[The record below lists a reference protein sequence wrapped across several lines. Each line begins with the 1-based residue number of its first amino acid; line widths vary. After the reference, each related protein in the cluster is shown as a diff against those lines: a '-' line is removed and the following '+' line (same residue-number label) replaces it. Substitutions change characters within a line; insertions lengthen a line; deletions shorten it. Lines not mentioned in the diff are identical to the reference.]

1 MALSFRVRHAW
12 LPSASGSRST
22 IDLLGP
28 GWTLFVGAAGAA
40 WARAAASVAAAAPCT
55 VRRLEPV
62 TAHALGVRG
71 DGALLVRPDG
81 VPVGAWSTIAG
92 LAELPRAMARPDTLP
107 ALDLAVA

>member
-1 MALSFRVRHAW
+1 MADRRRPV
-12 LPSASGSRST
+12 GVST
-22 IDLLGP
+22 LDLLGP
-28 GWTLFVGAAGAA
+28 GWTLFVGGAA
-40 WARAAASVAAAAPCT
+40 PAWERAAASTAAPCT

-62 TAHALGVRG
+62 TARALGVLG

-92 LAELPRAMARPDTLP
+92 LTELARARAHPGTAP